1 VESHAPTPQV
11 LDLPRHLLRAQ
22 EQERKR
28 ISRELHDETG
38 QGLMLLRLYLEMLA
52 NNSESRKSYLKVQEA
67 LDLLDRTIGDLR
79 RIIARLSPRILEEM
93 GLLAAIRKEARELCK
108 HTGLRARLELPK
120 SLGEIP
126 HEIEVALYRLVQ
138 EALHNI
144 AKHAKATN
152 FLVRLEF
159 DHWGARLFVEDD
171 GMGFSRGSGSSSKS
185 FGIAGMRER
194 IAAFGGHVRIR
205 SRKGRGTQLKVLLPV
220 STVGTRRKRSDGFF
234 DQKREEIGT
243 SAKVYRPKKGST
255 RISALEILKSDVQ
268 HANVH

>member
-1 VESHAPTPQV
+1 MTTQT

-52 NNSESRKSYLKVQEA
+52 NNSESRESHLKVQEA

-120 SLGEIP
+120 PLGDIP
-126 HEIEVALYRLVQ
+126 HEIEIALYRLVQ

-152 FLVRLEF
+152 FLVRVEF
-159 DHWGARLFVEDD
+159 DHWGVRLLVEDD
-171 GMGFSRGSGSSSKS
+171 GMGFSRASGSRSRS

-194 IAAFGGHVRIR
+194 IAALGGHVRIR

-220 STVGTRRKRSDGFF
+220 STGARRKQIEVLFDQTRENAGSSSKVYSRKKSGTRIAGL
-234 DQKREEIGT
+234 G
-243 SAKVYRPKKGST
+243 
-255 RISALEILKSDVQ
+255 ILKSDVQ